1 MTGNVTLAHIQAAQE
16 RIVPHIPPSRL
27 LPVKISGQRVW
38 LKLECEN
45 LTGAFKIRGA
55 LNALLSLP
63 DADRSRG
70 VVAASSG
77 NHAQGV
83 AYAAQLAGV
92 TARIYMPA
100 HTPRK
105 KVQGVEKYGAKAI
118 LWQGT
123 YDDAEIEAHRVADA
137 EGAVYISPYNDA
149 NIIAGAGTIALELA
163 EQLPDVGRV
172 VVPVSGGGL
181 IAGVGTA
188 IKALKPDA
196 EVIGVN
202 ALSAPHMYNLF
213 EATQYEENFDT
224 LAEALSGGIETDSIT
239 VPIARRVVDKMVTV
253 TEAQISDTIRWLY
266 AHAGIMAEGGGSVG
280 VAALLHG
287 IIPSDGTPTAV
298 VVSGGNIDA
307 DVFDEITTDH
317 PANG

>member
-1 MTGNVTLAHIQAAQE
+1 MTIDVTLAHIQAAQE

-27 LPVKISGQRVW
+27 LPVEISGRHVW
-38 LKLECEN
+38 LKMECEN
-45 LTGAFKIRGA
+45 LTGSFKIRGA
-55 LNALLSLP
+55 LNALLSLS

-83 AYAAQLAGV
+83 AYAAHLAGV
-92 TARIYMPA
+92 DARIYMPA

-105 KVQGVEKYGAKAI
+105 KVQGVEKYGAKAM

-123 YDDAEIEAHRVADA
+123 YDDAEAEAHRVADA

-149 NIIAGAGTIALELA
+149 NIIAGAGTIGLELA

-188 IKALKPDA
+188 IKARLPRVQ
-196 EVIGVN
+196 VIGVN
-202 ALSAPHMYNLF
+202 ALSAPHMFNLF

-224 LAEALSGGIETDSIT
+224 LAEALSGGIEADSIT
-239 VPIARRVVDKMVTV
+239 VPMAWRVVDKMVTV
-253 TEAQISDTIRWLY
+253 TEAQIVEAIRWL
-266 AHAGIMAEGGGSVG
+266 HTRAGIVAEGGGSVG

-287 IIPSDGTPTAV
+287 IIPPDESPTV
-298 VVSGGNIDA
+298 IVISGGNIDA
-307 DVFDEITTDH
+307 DVFNEITANP